1 MLSQLTRDRATRD
14 NVKATLQRLEPKAL
28 HPLSLHEQQI
38 SRGLGLEPSLNLRG
52 GDGIGR
58 RVHLNYIRTEPGPHD
73 HLLLLP

>member
-28 HPLSLHEQQI
+28 HEQQT